1 MDRRRFLQ
9 FSGLAALGLY
19 CNRLDGLQ
27 MGSAASAAA
36 PARKITILGAGV
48 AGLAAGL
55 ELTKAGH
62 EVLILEAQMRPG
74 GRVYTIRSPFSAG
87 VHAEAGAGRIP
98 STHDLTL
105 SYVKRYNL
113 ELDPFFP
120 QSGSDVFL
128 WRGNRQLVPHGAE
141 PVLTNLNLNFTD
153 EERKLGFGGLSK
165 KYFEPLQNQ
174 IRALP
179 ANSWPCPSLSW
190 AGEITFEDYLRKQ
203 GASSDAIQYLS

>member
-74 GRVYTIRSPFSAG
+74 GRV
-87 VHAEAGAGRIP
+87 
-98 STHDLTL
+98 
-105 SYVKRYNL
+105 
-113 ELDPFFP
+113 
-120 QSGSDVFL
+120 
-128 WRGNRQLVPHGAE
+128 
-141 PVLTNLNLNFTD
+141 
-153 EERKLGFGGLSK
+153 
-165 KYFEPLQNQ
+165 
-174 IRALP
+174 
-179 ANSWPCPSLSW
+179 
-190 AGEITFEDYLRKQ
+190 
-203 GASSDAIQYLS
+203 